1 MPGQC
6 ANTYKVI
13 DHDPHF
19 PGLPLALPSTS
30 LPRTVTFQDLT
41 PNPSPSRASPT
52 SLPSPQ
58 LLRVHAALGR
68 VLYATGAA
76 SLFERIEDEEPFLD
90 PERPDVRAPK
100 LPVPDP
106 DGASFWQDLVAGAGS
121 ARSST
126 SAEGCM
132 SPSPASSSW
141 LDLTEMARV
150 LGVPT
155 TTVRLGSGWQAK
167 RF

>member
-76 SLFERIEDEEPFLD
+76 SLFERIEDEEPFLESD
-90 PERPDVRAPK
+90 PCEHPDVHAPK

-106 DGASFWQDLVAGAGS
+106 DGASFWRDLVVGAGDS
-121 ARSST
+121 RAGPDSPTGAR
-126 SAEGCM
+126 M
-132 SPSPASSSW
+132 S
-141 LDLTEMARV
+141 
-150 LGVPT
+150 G
-155 TTVRLGSGWQAK
+155 
-167 RF
+167 

>member
-1 MPGQC
+1 MLGQC
-6 ANTYKVI
+6 ANTYKI
-13 DHDPHF
+13 ADHDPHF
-19 PGLPLALPSTS
+19 PTLPLALPSAS
-30 LPRTVTFQDLT
+30 LQHTVTFQDLS
-41 PNPSPSRASPT
+41 PSSTSRASSISLPT
-52 SLPSPQ
+52 SD
-58 LLRVHAALGR
+58 LLRAHAALGR

-100 LPVPDP
+100 LPVPDH